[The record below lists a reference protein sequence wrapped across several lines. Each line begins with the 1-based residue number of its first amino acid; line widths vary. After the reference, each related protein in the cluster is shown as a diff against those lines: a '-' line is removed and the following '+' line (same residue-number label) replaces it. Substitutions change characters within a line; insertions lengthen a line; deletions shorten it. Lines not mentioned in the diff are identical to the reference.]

1 MLSLIRQKKLI
12 VMSITLVLIFLGL
25 SFYYVNNS
33 PPKFDDKVVAVS
45 LVNQEI
51 TSDGLT
57 YTIKVTNNGSYSL
70 KNNNL
75 YFTARQYMKPVE
87 AKVTEGN
94 KEFIKPGEQVKFTVF
109 VSKEQFTDLQ
119 SSQDVFSEVMLKGYV
134 SWWFWKVPFNK
145 GGGVNINHSSLS

>member
-1 MLSLIRQKKLI
+1 
-12 VMSITLVLIFLGL
+12 MSIILVLIVLGL
-25 SFYYVNNS
+25 SSYYVNNF

-51 TSDGLT
+51 TSDGVT

-70 KNNNL
+70 KNNTL
-75 YFTARQYMKPVE
+75 YFTARKYMQPVE

-94 KEFIKPGEQVKFTVF
+94 KELINPGEQAKFTVF
-109 VSKEQFTDLQ
+109 VPKEQFTDLQ
-119 SSQDVFSEVMLKGYV
+119 SSQNIFSEVMLKGYV

-145 GGGVNINHSSLS
+145 GGGVNITYPSLS